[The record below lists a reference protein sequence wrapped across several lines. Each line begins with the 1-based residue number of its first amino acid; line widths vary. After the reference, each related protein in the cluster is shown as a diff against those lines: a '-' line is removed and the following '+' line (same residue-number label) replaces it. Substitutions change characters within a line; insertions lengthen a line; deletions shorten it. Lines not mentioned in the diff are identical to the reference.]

1 MGVGQMKIAMLPGS
15 VSRRAGGLYTSVR
28 RLSESI
34 EKIPGAAVQVLGHFD
49 DSTTE
54 DVAAWKTSPQLL
66 RSESGFRR
74 VLELRQRLK
83 TLSPDIVHPQF
94 LWSYASVASVLGGY
108 QSVISPR
115 GMLDPWSLRQSKFK
129 KAIAKSLFENR
140 HFRKADCMHAL
151 CSAEALAIR
160 AAGLKN
166 PICVIPNG
174 IDLPEFERH
183 LNCKREKKI
192 TFVGRIHAKKGLQSL
207 LTAWSL
213 IHQQIADWKLVIA
226 GWDDGGHLSV
236 IQNQVANLGLNNS
249 VHLAGSVYGEQKD
262 QLLRSSSGFI
272 LPSFSEGLPMSVLE
286 ALAYKLP
293 VLMTRE
299 CNLPEGFDC
308 GAALRITTSPQD
320 LANRLLDFTNLPT
333 EVHQQMGQKGRR
345 LVEHQFSWDSIASK
359 MAEVYSWIAGAGDVP
374 EQIMWSDVSKTVRR
388 AA

>member
-1 MGVGQMKIAMLPGS
+1 MKVAMLPGS

-34 EKIPGAAVQVLGHFD
+34 ETRTSTTVQVLGHFD
-49 DSTTE
+49 DSTRE
-54 DVAAWKTSPQLL
+54 DIGAWKTVPRLL
-66 RSESGFRR
+66 KSESGFMRI
-74 VLELRQRLK
+74 LELRQMLN
-83 TLSPDIVHPQF
+83 TLGPDIVHPQF

-115 GMLDPWSLRQSKFK
+115 GMLDPWSLRQSSFK
-129 KAIAKSLFENR
+129 KSIAKSLFENR

-151 CSAEALAIR
+151 CSAEAVAIR

-174 IDLPEFERH
+174 IDLPDFERDSFDE
-183 LNCKREKKI
+183 REKKI

-213 IHQQIADWKLVIA
+213 IHKQIEDWELVIA
-226 GWDDGGHLSV
+226 GWDDGGHLSIV
-236 IQNQVANLGLNNS
+236 EDQVTELGLDRS
-249 VHLAGSVYGEQKD
+249 VRFLGSVYGEQKD

-286 ALAYKLP
+286 ALAYRLP
-293 VLMTRE
+293 VLMTNE

-308 GAALRITTSPQD
+308 GAALRITTEPQD
-320 LANRLLDFTNLPT
+320 LAQSLLDFTKLSNP
-333 EVHQQMGQKGRR
+333 EHERMGRKGRQ
-345 LVEHQFSWDSIASK
+345 LVEREFSWASIAKK
-359 MAEVYSWIAGAGDVP
+359 MTQVYSWIAGAGDVP
-374 EQIMWSDVSKTVRR
+374 DEIMWNDVSKTVRR